1 MSSNCPFNPTKYNDE
16 HVSKYYLA
24 ILDAIHPS
32 NINDGMSPLYLWHF
46 MYGTPLSDNDK
57 ISSFVNGFVDE
68 AYEVVQGVTEMTGE
82 MNLKAIDCL
91 RGTDQNSQA
100 CQSVEDFIKQFNQS
114 NIKQFEEWMDQP
126 KVHGDENED
135 YVLVPMCSFGDDDL
149 INCTNAFKPSNL
161 KAQDKKCFTYQDKRQ
176 VNVGPSNG
184 FKFLLNLENLPHD
197 KKEPLYADLYLH
209 ESGTYP
215 DLFNVRTFPITIL
228 PGEEAIKVE
237 ISLTNRKST
246 ENFESISIEK
256 RKCTDSNLSENQG
269 KYSRVNCVMD
279 TIHDQAAKKCGCI
292 PRNMDDQSMPI
303 CDFQG
308 GICFRNATK
317 MFKEHSNHTMCLMEC
332 NGRYYTADK
341 TVEDLKDV
349 SSYGQ
354 QYQDFLFRNPIGDL
368 MRNTTLKET
377 TWTVSDFEH
386 IGKSYPLV
394 QVYFKNPLKT
404 VITQDAKITMAGMV
418 STIGGTLGI
427 FLGVSMITLFDDVS
441 QIFKYVRD
449 FIGHKMNHLFN

>member
-1 MSSNCPFNPTKYNDE
+1 MYAEEFR
-16 HVSKYYLA
+16 SKYYFVA
-24 ILDAIHPS
+24 LDQTS
-32 NINDGMSPLYLWHF
+32 NNSVGIYPLYLWHILN
-46 MYGTPLSDNDK
+46 GTPLSVNDR
-57 ISSFVNGFVDE
+57 ISSFVNGFLEAHEAFPDVDT
-68 AYEVVQGVTEMTGE
+68 VMEMGGE
-82 MNLKAIDCL
+82 MNFNAIDCL
-91 RGTDQNSQA
+91 RGTDLNSQA
-100 CQSVEDFIKQFNQS
+100 CQSINDFIKQFNQS
-114 NIKQFEEWMDQP
+114 KIKEFEEWMDQP

-135 YVLVPMCSFGDDDL
+135 YVLVPMCSFGDDVL
-149 INCTNAFKPSNL
+149 ANCSNAFRPSNL
-161 KAQDKKCFTYQDKRQ
+161 KAQDKKCFTYEEQRQ
-176 VNVGPSNG
+176 VNVGTGPSNG
-184 FKFLLNLENLPHD
+184 FNFLLNLENLPHD
-197 KKEPLYADLYLH
+197 KKEPLYAELHLH

-215 DLFNVRTFPITIL
+215 DLFNVNTFPITIL

-341 TVEDLKDV
+341 TVEDLKDI
-349 SSYGQ
+349 SSYGK

-368 MRNTTLKET
+368 IRNTTLKET

-386 IGKSYPLV
+386 IGKRYPLV
-394 QVYFKNPLKT
+394 HVYFKNPLKT

-418 STIGGTLGI
+418 SNIGGTLGI
-427 FLGVSMITLFDDVS
+427 FLGVSMITLFDDFS
-441 QIFKYVRD
+441 QVFKHVRD
-449 FIGHKMNHLFN
+449 FFISKKNPIVSSG